1 MLKQLTLKNIKI
13 GWKFGLTLV
22 LVFILFGIS
31 TSITAI
37 SLKTIEKNIDIVKQS
52 GDRSVKITEMGTLLR
67 EKGIRIVNYVQEK
80 DSALIDEYEAQR
92 VQFDALQEEISK
104 DMKTDEQK
112 DLFAKVVANDKK
124 INEIFTGNVI
134 PTIEAGNVDLASI
147 PAKSADQIQTET
159 VRTLDILRETVNE
172 EQNLAVTEAESSQK
186 SALLFLLISMVASIL
201 IGGLLVYI
209 ISSSISRNLN
219 KVLEMSN
226 RIAEGDLAVQP
237 IEYDGQDE
245 IGKLAS
251 AMNRMSVNLRN
262 VIQEVANVSE
272 TVNSHSEELMQ
283 TTNEL
288 NEGSEQIAST
298 MQELSAGAETQASH
312 STTLNEMMESFNT
325 KIVEANKNGQDVETT
340 ANKVLSMA
348 EEGRVLMNQSVKQME
363 YIHKTVSVAVQNVKG
378 LNEGSKKISTLT
390 EVIQE
395 IAEQTNLLS
404 LNAAIEAARA
414 GEHGKG
420 FAVVASEV
428 RKLAEQV
435 SQSVG
440 EITGITGGIL
450 EESNKAV
457 ASLES
462 SYSEVEN
469 GSKQIEITGSTFGEI
484 HSSVSSM
491 ADKVHH
497 ITDRLQE
504 LTGSSQEMSQ
514 SIEEVAAVAEESATG
529 VEQAAASTE
538 QSSSAMEEISGSA
551 SELATLSEQLNIQV
565 NNFKI

>member
-325 KIVEANKNGQDVETT
+325 KRLWKRIK
-340 ANKVLSMA
+340 M
-348 EEGRVLMNQSVKQME
+348 
-363 YIHKTVSVAVQNVKG
+363 
-378 LNEGSKKISTLT
+378 
-390 EVIQE
+390 
-395 IAEQTNLLS
+395 
-404 LNAAIEAARA
+404 
-414 GEHGKG
+414 
-420 FAVVASEV
+420 
-428 RKLAEQV
+428 
-435 SQSVG
+435 
-440 EITGITGGIL
+440 
-450 EESNKAV
+450 
-457 ASLES
+457 
-462 SYSEVEN
+462 
-469 GSKQIEITGSTFGEI
+469 
-484 HSSVSSM
+484 
-491 ADKVHH
+491 DKML
-497 ITDRLQE
+497 RLRRTRSCRWLKRDE
-504 LTGSSQEMSQ
+504 
-514 SIEEVAAVAEESATG
+514 
-529 VEQAAASTE
+529 
-538 QSSSAMEEISGSA
+538 
-551 SELATLSEQLNIQV
+551 
-565 NNFKI
+565 F

>member
-1 MLKQLTLKNIKI
+1 
-13 GWKFGLTLV
+13 
-22 LVFILFGIS
+22 
-31 TSITAI
+31 
-37 SLKTIEKNIDIVKQS
+37 
-52 GDRSVKITEMGTLLR
+52 
-67 EKGIRIVNYVQEK
+67 
-80 DSALIDEYEAQR
+80 
-92 VQFDALQEEISK
+92 
-104 DMKTDEQK
+104 
-112 DLFAKVVANDKK
+112 
-124 INEIFTGNVI
+124 
-134 PTIEAGNVDLASI
+134 
-147 PAKSADQIQTET
+147 
-159 VRTLDILRETVNE
+159 
-172 EQNLAVTEAESSQK
+172 
-186 SALLFLLISMVASIL
+186 
-201 IGGLLVYI
+201 
-209 ISSSISRNLN
+209 
-219 KVLEMSN
+219 
-226 RIAEGDLAVQP
+226 
-237 IEYDGQDE
+237 
-245 IGKLAS
+245 
-251 AMNRMSVNLRN
+251 
-262 VIQEVANVSE
+262 
-272 TVNSHSEELMQ
+272 
-283 TTNEL
+283 
-288 NEGSEQIAST
+288 
-298 MQELSAGAETQASH
+298 
-312 STTLNEMMESFNT
+312 
-325 KIVEANKNGQDVETT
+325 
-340 ANKVLSMA
+340 MA

-529 VEQAAASTE
+529 VEQESKRLLQPNSPVAQWRKSPAALASLRPC
-538 QSSSAMEEISGSA
+538 QS
-551 SELATLSEQLNIQV
+551 N
-565 NNFKI
+565 

>member
-1 MLKQLTLKNIKI
+1 M
-13 GWKFGLTLV
+13 
-22 LVFILFGIS
+22 VFILFGIS

-134 PTIEAGNVDLASI
+134 PTVEAGNVDLAGI

-172 EQNLAVTEAESSQK
+172 EQNLAVTEAESSEK

-226 RIAEGDLAVQP
+226 RIAEGDLAVQS

>member
-92 VQFDALQEEISK
+92 EQFDALQEEISK

-514 SIEEVAAVAEESATG
+514 SIEEVAAVAEESAAG